1 MAELPERMRIR
12 DVELMRALAH
22 PLRVALLSYLM
33 AVGPRTASECAAAV
47 DSSASNCS
55 WHLRQL
61 AKWGLV
67 EPVPGADGRER
78 PWQPTQVGLEVG
90 EFDPDPAIRGAQ
102 LAVFGAAL
110 GNEQVLTQRYIDVAG
125 DLDPQWRRASQLNQ
139 YSMRISPD
147 ELAALNDKIDAL
159 VRPYVSTI
167 REDAPDDARPVQASW
182 RAFLRIEADGRSS
195 E

>member
-22 PLRVALLSYLM
+22 PLRVALLGYLM

-78 PWQPTQVGLEVG
+78 PWRPTQVGLEVG

-139 YSMRISPD
+139 YSLRISPD
-147 ELAALNDKIDAL
+147 ELAALNDKIDAM